1 MWSVEKLLNIWNHLT
16 YLHIICLTLIFCVV
30 ASYDLVGFFLKF
42 LGVEKKEEKTQLQG
56 FFPIIY
62 HDSGLLKELKARY
75 LLIYSFGFTLL
86 LPRED
91 SLLIQGKPVGAAKL
105 PNLLKRHLIHKIKR
119 T

>member
-75 LLIYSFGFTLL
+75 LLICSFGFTLL

-91 SLLIQGKPVGAAKL
+91 SLLIQGKPVGAAKV
-105 PNLLKRHLIHKIKR
+105 PDLLKRHLIHKIKR